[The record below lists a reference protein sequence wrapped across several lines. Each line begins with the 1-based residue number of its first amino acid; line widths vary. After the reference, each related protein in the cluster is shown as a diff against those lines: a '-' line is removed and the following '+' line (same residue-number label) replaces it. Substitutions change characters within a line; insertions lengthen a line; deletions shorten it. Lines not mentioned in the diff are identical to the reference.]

1 MMETAGDGDADV
13 HKTIEKL
20 PHQNMTPPPLYK
32 LNANLKRLTKTRL
45 AARLPAFDTAMEP
58 IIRAILANNTNAG
71 VAVKRGR
78 FGKSMFAKKAI
89 HRNTRLFLYWGDVVD
104 ADAYSGPLTY
114 AYGTDISGNHAGAV
128 FVEGKG
134 REKEFVRGRKWRRVN
149 GIYINHSCLGHNLR
163 SDWRQCLA
171 SGISCFPR
179 AATSRRA
186 KSSSPTTT
194 KASPRRSIGARST
207 RSSASACPRSA
218 WCSASAAAPPMG
230 PNNFAYD
237 MEEMEGAGQH
247 RL

>member
-1 MMETAGDGDADV
+1 METLMCI
-13 HKTIEKL
+13 KTIEKL
-20 PHQNMTPPPLYK
+20 PHQTMPAPPLYK

-134 REKEFVRGRKWRRVN
+134 REKEFVRGRKWRRVWPLV
-149 GIYINHSCLGHNLR
+149 SR
-163 SDWRQCLA
+163 VFRE
-171 SGISCFPR
+171 PR
-179 AATSRRA
+179 HRGGRRA
-186 KSSSPTTT
+186 LHRLQRRQVQEEVL
-194 KASPRRSIGARST
+194 AQGRHAQAPRRAPGAHGALQVPQRPRWAVVPQQLCLRHGGDGGPTST
-207 RSSASACPRSA
+207 VACAILIKVNHQTRRDA
-218 WCSASAAAPPMG
+218 KA
-230 PNNFAYD
+230 
-237 MEEMEGAGQH
+237 
-247 RL
+247 

>member
-1 MMETAGDGDADV
+1 METLMCI
-13 HKTIEKL
+13 KTIEKL
-20 PHQNMTPPPLYK
+20 PHQTMPPPPLYK

-163 SDWRQCLA
+163 SDWRQEPV
-171 SGISCFPR
+171 SGLWYLVF
-179 AATSRRA
+179 
-186 KSSSPTTT
+186 
-194 KASPRRSIGARST
+194 
-207 RSSASACPRSA
+207 SASRDIEAGEELFTDYNEGKSKKKYWRKVDTLKRLGVPPERMVLCKCRSA
-218 WCSASAAAPPMG
+218 PDGRSC